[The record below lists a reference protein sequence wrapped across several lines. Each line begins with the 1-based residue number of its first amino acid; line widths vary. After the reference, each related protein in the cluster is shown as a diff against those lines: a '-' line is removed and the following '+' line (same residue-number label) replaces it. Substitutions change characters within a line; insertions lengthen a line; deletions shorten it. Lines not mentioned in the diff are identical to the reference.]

1 MKCNDQN
8 STVFFF
14 FFQADNERHWLG
26 IPVRDRTI
34 PITRELFADNPRIPC
49 ISDVIA
55 QSLWPET
62 WTMRPSDGC
71 ADSMDSSPS
80 VSPSLPELLPM
91 SAMDPY
97 RGAGFMHAAAAAAED
112 QGVDDYGND
121 GNDYSDA
128 GNDYSNTSNNYSDA
142 SNDYSKDGND
152 YSDAGNDYSD
162 AGNDYSDASND
173 YSKDGN
179 DYSDAG
185 NDYSDAGN
193 DYSNDGNDYSDA
205 GNDYSDDEGDDE
217 GADDYNDEENG
228 DSDADQVQQHGDC
241 CRVLGQEAAR
251 LLESNAGGSDSDES
265 SDNSSLASQSGNLT
279 SSVYN
284 DCTSNSDNLEDES
297 EDSYLTQS
305 ENSGD
310 LDDDQIDQPQVNEIP
325 RNNDF
330 VIRIESS
337 SSSSDEDDDDDN
349 ESADQ
354 GIKEEQPELKS
365 QRYKIF

>member
-1 MKCNDQN
+1 
-8 STVFFF
+8 
-14 FFQADNERHWLG
+14 
-26 IPVRDRTI
+26 
-34 PITRELFADNPRIPC
+34 
-49 ISDVIA
+49 
-55 QSLWPET
+55 
-62 WTMRPSDGC
+62 MRPSDGC

-80 VSPSLPELLPM
+80 VTPSLPELLPM

-152 YSDAGNDYSD
+152 YSDA
-162 AGNDYSDASND
+162 
-173 YSKDGN
+173 
-179 DYSDAG
+179 
-185 NDYSDAGN
+185 
-193 DYSNDGNDYSDA
+193 GNDYSDA

-337 SSSSDEDDDDDN
+337 SSSSSSSDN
-349 ESADQ
+349 DSNVGNEFPEQD
-354 GIKEEQPELKS
+354 IEEEQPELNY

>member
-1 MKCNDQN
+1 
-8 STVFFF
+8 
-14 FFQADNERHWLG
+14 
-26 IPVRDRTI
+26 
-34 PITRELFADNPRIPC
+34 
-49 ISDVIA
+49 
-55 QSLWPET
+55 
-62 WTMRPSDGC
+62 MRPSDGC

-97 RGAGFMHAAAAAAED
+97 RGADFMHAAAAAAED
-112 QGVDDYGND
+112 QGVDDY
-121 GNDYSDA
+121 
-128 GNDYSNTSNNYSDA
+128 
-142 SNDYSKDGND
+142 
-152 YSDAGNDYSD
+152 
-162 AGNDYSDASND
+162 
-173 YSKDGN
+173 
-179 DYSDAG
+179 
-185 NDYSDAGN
+185 SDAGN
-193 DYSNDGNDYSDA
+193 DYSNDGNDYSDAGNDYSDA

-337 SSSSDEDDDDDN
+337 SSSSSDEDDDDDN

>member
-1 MKCNDQN
+1 MKEFEPYSFDSNQKPVDVRIAN
-8 STVFFF
+8 FR
-14 FFQADNERHWLG
+14 QA
-26 IPVRDRTI
+26 
-34 PITRELFADNPRIPC
+34 RISHC

-128 GNDYSNTSNNYSDA
+128 GNDYSNTSNN
-142 SNDYSKDGND
+142 
-152 YSDAGNDYSD
+152 
-162 AGNDYSDASND
+162 YSDASND

>member
-1 MKCNDQN
+1 MQISFSKCKLINKKYY
-8 STVFFF
+8 SFF

-162 AGNDYSDASND
+162 AGNDYS
-173 YSKDGN
+173 
-179 DYSDAG
+179 
-185 NDYSDAGN
+185 
-193 DYSNDGNDYSDA
+193 NDGNDYSDA

-251 LLESNAGGSDSDES
+251 LLESNAGGSDSYDS

-279 SSVYN
+279 TSVYN